1 MKEKHE
7 LDILIK
13 KKDVLESGTEYE
25 ITVMNSQSTEHFDEQ
40 LLNEFNVNDIETFVK
55 SNPFALDDQDLKNC
69 SHENHFDD
77 FKLIDFPVV

>member
-25 ITVMNSQSTEHFDEQ
+25 ITVMNSQSTKAFDEQ

-55 SNPFALDDQDLKNC
+55 SNPFTLDDQD
-69 SHENHFDD
+69 SHENHQNHFDD
-77 FKLIDFPVV
+77 FKLIDFPVI